1 MHSMI
6 EDDCGNRD
14 TSFPS
19 PLANFFEGGKMRDHT
34 KNKGRR
40 NFIKTGLAGLTGT
53 LLAPSIL
60 KPSKFSSTPQT
71 KERKFIYRTLGKTG
85 IKLPVVS
92 MGTYGATDVASL
104 ALDAGI
110 VHIDTSADYNE
121 GNDERMF
128 GKVFKNRPR
137 DSFVIGTSI
146 GMWQFRQAEQIKNA
160 ISVEK
165 LREYIEGSLE
175 RLDLD
180 AIDIYYLG
188 GIQHKEIAE
197 HEPYLDVLSE
207 YKKAG
212 KLRFLGVTTHANEPE
227 IIRSATDSGVYD
239 VVLTAY
245 NFRKKNREEIR
256 QAVAYAAGKGM
267 GIVAMKTQAGVYWDQ
282 REKKKMINMKAA
294 LKWALQDENI
304 HTAIPSFKNS
314 DQLYEA
320 LSVMENLALTPQEKA
335 DLDLNQ
341 GGAETGLFCS
351 HCNECLTQCPAA
363 LDIPTLMRSYMYA
376 FGYKDPAKAR
386 KILNTLDLAA
396 VPCVDCKTCAV
407 RCASGFDVKRKVI
420 DIARLKDVP
429 EEFLAV

>member
-1 MHSMI
+1 MS
-6 EDDCGNRD
+6 DN
-14 TSFPS
+14 
-19 PLANFFEGGKMRDHT
+19 T
-34 KNKGRR
+34 KIKGRR
-40 NFIKTGLAGLTGT
+40 NFIKTGLTGLTGA
-53 LLAPSIL
+53 LLLPSVT
-60 KPSKFSSTPQT
+60 KKDKTPLNPQ
-71 KERKFIYRTLGKTG
+71 KKDRKFIYRTLGKTG
-85 IKLPVVS
+85 IKLPIVS
-92 MGTYGATDVASL
+92 MGTYDATSVTNL
-104 ALDAGI
+104 ALEAGI
-110 VHIDTSADYNE
+110 VHIDTSADYSE

-146 GMWQFRQAEQIKNA
+146 GMWQFKQAEQIKNA
-160 ISVEK
+160 ISVKK
-165 LREYIEGSLE
+165 LRDYIEGSLQ

-197 HEPYLDVLSE
+197 HEPYLEVLTE

-227 IIRSATDSGVYD
+227 IIRSATDSGIYD

-245 NFRKKNREEIR
+245 NFRKTNLEEIKE
-256 QAVAYAAGKGM
+256 AVAYAAGKGM
-267 GIVAMKTQAGVYWDQ
+267 GIVAMKTQAGVYWDR

-335 DLDLNQ
+335 DLQLNQ
-341 GGAETGLFCS
+341 GNSSTGLFCS
-351 HCNECLTQCPAA
+351 QCEKCIPQCPAD

-376 FGYKDPAKAR
+376 FGYNNPAKAR
-386 KILNTLDLAA
+386 KTLDYIDLTN
-396 VPCVDCKTCAV
+396 VPCTNCNSCGVI
-407 RCASGFDVKRKVI
+407 CASGFDIKRKVT

-429 EEFLAV
+429 EEFLVG

>member
-1 MHSMI
+1 MA
-6 EDDCGNRD
+6 
-14 TSFPS
+14 PS
-19 PLANFFEGGKMRDHT
+19 VIK
-34 KNKGRR
+34 KGRPPL
-40 NFIKTGLAGLTGT
+40 NL
-53 LLAPSIL
+53 
-60 KPSKFSSTPQT
+60 QT
-71 KERKFIYRTLGKTG
+71 TERKFIYRTLGTTG
-85 IKLPVVS
+85 IKLPIVS
-92 MGTYGATDVASL
+92 MGTYDATSVTNL

-175 RLDLD
+175 RLDLET
-180 AIDIYYLG
+180 IDIYYLG

-197 HEPYLDVLSE
+197 HKPYLEVLTE

-212 KLRFLGVTTHANEPE
+212 KLRFLGITTHANEPE
-227 IIRSATDSGVYD
+227 IIRTATDSGIYD

-245 NFRKKNREEIR
+245 NFRKTNREEIKK
-256 QAVAYAAGKGM
+256 AVAYAAAKGM
-267 GIVAMKTQAGVYWDQ
+267 GIVAMKTQAGVYWDG

-304 HTAIPSFKNS
+304 HTAVPSFKNS

-320 LSVMENLALTPQEKA
+320 LSVMEDLALTPQEKA
-335 DLDLNQ
+335 DLNLSQ
-341 GGAETGLFCS
+341 GDSSTGLFCS
-351 HCNECLTQCPAA
+351 QCEKCIPQCPAN

-376 FGYKDPAKAR
+376 FGYNNPAKAR
-386 KILNTLDLAA
+386 DTLDTMDLAY
-396 VPCVDCKTCAV
+396 VPCTDCDSCGV
-407 RCASGFDVKRKVI
+407 ICASGFDIKRKVT

-429 EEFLAV
+429 KEFLVG

>member
-1 MHSMI
+1 
-6 EDDCGNRD
+6 
-14 TSFPS
+14 
-19 PLANFFEGGKMRDHT
+19 MRDDA
-34 KNKGRR
+34 KIKGRR
-40 NFIKTGLAGLTGT
+40 NFLKTGLTGLTGAW
-53 LLAPSIL
+53 LAPSL
-60 KPSKFSSTPQT
+60 MKPNNNPLPVQLS
-71 KERKFIYRTLGKTG
+71 ERKFIYRILGKTG
-85 IKLPVVS
+85 IKLPIVS
-92 MGTYGATDVASL
+92 MGTYGATDVARL

-110 VHIDTSADYNE
+110 IHIDTSADYNE

-128 GKVFKNRPR
+128 GKVFKDRPR

-146 GMWQFRQAEQIKNA
+146 GMWQFRQVDQIKKA

-165 LREYIEGSLE
+165 LRDYIEGSLE

-188 GIQHKEIAE
+188 GIQHREIAE
-197 HEPYLDVLSE
+197 HEPYLKVLSE

-212 KLRFLGVTTHANEPE
+212 KLRFLGLTTHANEPE

-239 VVLTAY
+239 VILTAY
-245 NFRKKNREEIR
+245 NFRKMNREEIKE
-256 QAVAYAAGKGM
+256 AVAYAAGKGM

-314 DQLYEA
+314 DQLNEA
-320 LSVMENLALTPQEKA
+320 LSVMEGLDLTQEERA
-335 DLDLNQ
+335 DLQLGQ
-341 GGAETGLFCS
+341 GASSTGLFCS
-351 HCNECLTQCPAA
+351 QCAECVSHCPAG

-376 FGYKDPAKAR
+376 HGYSQPEKAR
-386 KILNTLDLAA
+386 KTLDDINFTHI
-396 VPCVDCKTCAV
+396 PCADCASCAV
-407 RCASGFDVKRKVI
+407 KCKSGFDVRRKLT

-429 EEFLAV
+429 QEFLAG

>member
-1 MHSMI
+1 
-6 EDDCGNRD
+6 
-14 TSFPS
+14 
-19 PLANFFEGGKMRDHT
+19 
-34 KNKGRR
+34 
-40 NFIKTGLAGLTGT
+40 
-53 LLAPSIL
+53 LAPSVIKKGRPPL
-60 KPSKFSSTPQT
+60 NLQT
-71 KERKFIYRTLGKTG
+71 TERKFIYRTLGKTG
-85 IKLPVVS
+85 IKLPIVS
-92 MGTYGATDVASL
+92 MGTYDATSVTNL

-165 LREYIEGSLE
+165 LRDYIEGSLE

-180 AIDIYYLG
+180 VIDIYYLG

-197 HEPYLDVLSE
+197 HEPYLEVLTE

-227 IIRSATDSGVYD
+227 IIRTATDSGIYD

-245 NFRKKNREEIR
+245 NFRKTNREEIKK
-256 QAVAYAAGKGM
+256 AVAYAAAKGM
-267 GIVAMKTQAGVYWDQ
+267 GIVAMKTQAGVYWDG

-320 LSVMENLALTPQEKA
+320 LSVMEDLALTPQEKA
-335 DLDLNQ
+335 DLNINQ
-341 GGAETGLFCS
+341 GDSSTGLFCS
-351 HCNECLTQCPAA
+351 QCEKCIPQCPAN

-376 FGYKDPAKAR
+376 FGYNNPAKAR
-386 KILNTLDLAA
+386 KTLDTIDLAY
-396 VPCVDCKTCAV
+396 VPCTDCDSCRV
-407 RCASGFDVKRKVI
+407 ICASGFDIKRKVT
-420 DIARLKDVP
+420 DIERLKDVP
-429 EEFLAV
+429 KEFLVG

>member
-1 MHSMI
+1 MS
-6 EDDCGNRD
+6 DN
-14 TSFPS
+14 
-19 PLANFFEGGKMRDHT
+19 T
-34 KNKGRR
+34 KIKGRR
-40 NFIKTGLAGLTGT
+40 NFIKTGLTGLTGA
-53 LLAPSIL
+53 LLAPSVIKKDKTPL
-60 KPSKFSSTPQT
+60 TPQ
-71 KERKFIYRTLGKTG
+71 KKDRKFIYRTLGKTG
-85 IKLPVVS
+85 IKLPIVS
-92 MGTYGATDVASL
+92 MGTYDATNVTNL
-104 ALDAGI
+104 ALEAGI
-110 VHIDTSADYNE
+110 VHIDTSADYSE

-146 GMWQFRQAEQIKNA
+146 GMWQFKQAEQIKNA
-160 ISVEK
+160 ISVKK
-165 LREYIEGSLE
+165 LRDYIEGSLQ

-197 HEPYLDVLSE
+197 HEPYLEVLTE

-227 IIRSATDSGVYD
+227 IIRSATDSGIYD

-245 NFRKKNREEIR
+245 NFRKTNLEEIKE
-256 QAVAYAAGKGM
+256 AVAYAAGKGM
-267 GIVAMKTQAGVYWDQ
+267 GIVAMKTQAGVYWDR

-320 LSVMENLALTPQEKA
+320 LSIMENLALTPQEKA
-335 DLDLNQ
+335 DLQLNQ
-341 GGAETGLFCS
+341 GNSSTGLFCS
-351 HCNECLTQCPAA
+351 QCEKCIPQCPAD

-376 FGYKDPAKAR
+376 FGYNNPAKAR
-386 KILNTLDLAA
+386 KTLDYINLTN
-396 VPCVDCKTCAV
+396 VPCTNCNSCGVI
-407 RCASGFDVKRKVI
+407 CASGFDIKRKVT

-429 EEFLAV
+429 EEFLVG

>member
-1 MHSMI
+1 
-6 EDDCGNRD
+6 
-14 TSFPS
+14 
-19 PLANFFEGGKMRDHT
+19 MRDNT
-34 KNKGRR
+34 NFKGRR
-40 NFIKTGLAGLTGT
+40 NFIKNGLTGFAGA
-53 LLAPSIL
+53 LLAPSVIKKGRPPL
-60 KPSKFSSTPQT
+60 NLQT
-71 KERKFIYRTLGKTG
+71 TERKFIYRTLGTTG
-85 IKLPVVS
+85 IKLPIVS
-92 MGTYGATDVASL
+92 MGTYDATSVTNL

-175 RLDLD
+175 RLDLET
-180 AIDIYYLG
+180 IDIYYLG

-197 HEPYLDVLSE
+197 HKPYLEVLTE

-212 KLRFLGVTTHANEPE
+212 KLRFLGITTHANEPE
-227 IIRSATDSGVYD
+227 IIRTATDSGIYD

-245 NFRKKNREEIR
+245 NFRKTNREEIKK
-256 QAVAYAAGKGM
+256 AVAYAAAKGM
-267 GIVAMKTQAGVYWDQ
+267 GIVAMKTQAGVYWDG

-304 HTAIPSFKNS
+304 HTAVPSFKNS

-320 LSVMENLALTPQEKA
+320 LSVMEDLALTPQEKA
-335 DLDLNQ
+335 DLNLSQ
-341 GGAETGLFCS
+341 GDSSTGLFCS
-351 HCNECLTQCPAA
+351 QCEKCIPQCPAN

-376 FGYKDPAKAR
+376 FGYNNPAKAR
-386 KILNTLDLAA
+386 DTLDTMDLAY
-396 VPCVDCKTCAV
+396 VPCTDCDSCGV
-407 RCASGFDVKRKVI
+407 ICASGFDIKRKVT

-429 EEFLAV
+429 KEFLVG